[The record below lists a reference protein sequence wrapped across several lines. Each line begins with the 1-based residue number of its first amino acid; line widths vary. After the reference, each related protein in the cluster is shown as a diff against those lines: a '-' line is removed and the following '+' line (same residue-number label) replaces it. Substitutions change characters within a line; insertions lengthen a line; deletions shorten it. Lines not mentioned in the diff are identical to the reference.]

1 MGGEGSMM
9 HAIKSLKENRALL
22 KRRRL
27 KSKDDVY
34 GKESV
39 TQLHFKKATKKD
51 LLRIRKQMFIQREKE
66 IRRTWLAVLLTI
78 IAFLVLYLLLR

>member
-39 TQLHFKKATKKD
+39 TQLQFKKATKKD